1 MSCPLHQQV
10 GGARLGDPIGTVI
23 VDSGTSF
30 MYLPPSAY
38 AAVRDHWRSHCPW
51 GDCRARD
58 AAGQYPDDYCY
69 RMDQPTLA
77 RFDELSLHFG
87 GGVTLP
93 FGPLDYAYELYQGVW
108 CLGIFDNERRGGW
121 LKMPSTPFH
130 GPAPPARLVPPT
142 AQAAPAHP
150 GAPPEQLGRSAWP
163 SQPASPCS
171 QDVDC
176 ATTSANRSGGVLGA
190 CNMRHHEVIFDREHR
205 RWF

>member
-1 MSCPLHQQV
+1 M

-121 LKMPSTPFH
+121 LKMPSTRLT
-130 GPAPPARLVPPT
+130 APPHPPAWYLKRHRPLLRTPERRLSGLDARRGLRSPP
-142 AQAAPAHP
+142 
-150 GAPPEQLGRSAWP
+150 
-163 SQPASPCS
+163 QPAAKMRTLPQLQPTGAAASWARAT
-171 QDVDC
+171 C
-176 ATTSANRSGGVLGA
+176 ATTR
-190 CNMRHHEVIFDREHR
+190 
-205 RWF
+205 